1 MSFEIDPIEFLRASR
16 KANAATQSKIS
27 NMDFSSLGNPSLFA
41 TSKRKSR
48 DIEDSTTGFEDLS
61 GSGLGSDDNSNALLG
76 IKADELSNAADNIGL
91 MAGLEVKEYGAKK
104 QAEEMARRE
113 ALQRAQCQKAKRGGF
128 LGSIGSIVGGIATGN
143 YGAAIA
149 GGANLLGSSGGC

>member
-1 MSFEIDPIEFLRASR
+1 MAFEVDPIEFLRASR

-27 NMDFSSLGNPSLFA
+27 NMDFNALGNPSLFA
-41 TSKRKSR
+41 TARRKSR

-113 ALQRAQCQKAKRGGF
+113 ALQRAQCQKKKRSGF